1 MAYNGKIIRQ
11 LIEEAGLTARE
22 FSELT
27 KIDGKELDLHH
38 VEVAKSVTC
47 RTLERMRNAL
57 HCSMDRFFTQPDWDK
72 NGTVTVIGSNNIHS
86 NVRINQATQEI
97 SYLKDLLN
105 EKDERIKLLNRLLS
119 EKDDSGIGQKS
130 DEKLQKSDEK

>member
-1 MAYNGKIIRQ
+1 MAYNGMVIRQ
-11 LIEEAGLTARE
+11 LIEEAGLTPRE

-27 KIDGKELDLHH
+27 KSGGKEVDLHH
-38 VEVAKSVTC
+38 VEKAKSVTC

-57 HCSMDRFFTQPDWDK
+57 HCSMDRFFTQPEWDT
-72 NGTVTVIGSNNIHS
+72 NGTVTVIGSNNVHS
-86 NVRINQATQEI
+86 SVRINQATQEI

-119 EKDDSGIGQKS
+119 EKDASKIGRKSDENEQKS
-130 DEKLQKSDEK
+130 DEK